1 MGLALRSGNLGEATF
16 MSANSLFK
24 DANDPDRNAKHEW
37 GIYPPEPQAKSSV
50 VTPVSDQRPAATS
63 GTDSAVRQCRYCTE
77 TLPPGAREC
86 PLCLREVTDSAAG
99 TRKTNQPLT
108 SGSRPLTATSL
119 AASPAFTGTPLTGG
133 GVPMTAANQPA
144 TAAAPAGAVYTL
156 ESPAQCPECN
166 TEINSIHVIRV
177 MRTQVSFTST
187 LPRKAYVIACPACRR
202 LLSAGLS
209 GLL

>member
-1 MGLALRSGNLGEATF
+1 

-24 DANDPDRNAKHEW
+24 DANDPDRTANHEW
-37 GIYPPEPQAKSSV
+37 GIYPPESQAKSSI
-50 VTPVSDQRPAATS
+50 VTPVSDQRPAAAPA
-63 GTDSAVRQCRYCTE
+63 TDSAVRQCRYCTE

-86 PLCLREVTDSAAG
+86 PLCLREVTDSAAE
-99 TRKTNQPLT
+99 TRKSNQPLT
-108 SGSRPLTATSL
+108 STSRPSTATSL
-119 AASPAFTGTPLTGG
+119 AASPAFRGTPLTGG
-133 GVPMTAANQPA
+133 VPGTMANEPAMAAS
-144 TAAAPAGAVYTL
+144 PAGAVYTL

-166 TEINSIHVIRV
+166 TEINTIHVIRV

>member
-1 MGLALRSGNLGEATF
+1 
-16 MSANSLFK
+16 MSVNSLFK
-24 DANDPDRNAKHEW
+24 DGNDSDQTLKQEW
-37 GIYPPEPQAKSSV
+37 GIFPPESPARSSV
-50 VTPVSDQRPAATS
+50 VTPVSDQRPAS
-63 GTDSAVRQCRYCTE
+63 GASGATDSSTRQCRYCTE

-86 PLCLREVTDSAAG
+86 PLCLREVTENAAEPRQ
-99 TRKTNQPLT
+99 TIIQPPAAPA
-108 SGSRPLTATSL
+108 SRPLTGTSL
-119 AASPAFTGTPLTGG
+119 AAASLAG
-133 GVPMTAANQPA
+133 AAPIVASQ
-144 TAAAPAGAVYTL
+144 AAASASAASGAVYTL

-166 TEINSIHVIRV
+166 TEINAIHVIRV